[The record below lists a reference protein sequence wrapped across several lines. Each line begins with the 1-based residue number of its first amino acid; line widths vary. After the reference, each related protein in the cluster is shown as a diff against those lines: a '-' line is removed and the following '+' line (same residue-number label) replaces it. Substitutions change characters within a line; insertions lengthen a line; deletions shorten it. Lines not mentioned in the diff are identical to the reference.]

1 MIAGHFGFAAGVKG
15 REREVPLWALMLATV
30 WLDVVFA
37 PLLAAGVETIENVP
51 GTSGGYGNSI
61 IHADWTHSLVGALML
76 AALFGLVAARPWGRR
91 AGIVLAAVVF
101 SHWLLDLVVHR
112 SDMPIPPGDAGHLP
126 RLGFGLWKAPVASIL
141 VELALVVAGT
151 WLYWRAAVQTARG
164 GVSRRRAN
172 LLAALLLVAGL
183 LTLTLDVLLA

>member
-1 MIAGHFGFAAGVKG
+1 MVAGHFGFAAGVKA
-15 REREVPLWALMLATV
+15 REPQVPLWALMLVTV

-37 PLLAAGVETIENVP
+37 PLLAAGVETISNAP

-76 AALFGLVAARPWGRR
+76 AGLFGLVAARPWGRR
-91 AGIVLAAVVF
+91 VGIVLAAVVF
-101 SHWLLDLVVHR
+101 SHWLLDLIVHR
-112 SDMPIPPGDAGHLP
+112 GDMPILPGDAGHLP

-151 WLYWRAAVQTARG
+151 WLYWRAAVQTERG
-164 GVSRRRAN
+164 AVGRRRAN
-172 LLAALLLVAGL
+172 LLAGLLLVAGL
-183 LTLTLDVLLA
+183 LTLTLDVLVA